1 MTLMQS
7 ERSDLSSFD
16 KVELHELADELL
28 LDDSAAIEQ
37 CVRFFEADTKG
48 LWHGRARALMA
59 RRFKHCS
66 LTPDQRT
73 RLVRRVIE
81 RLLAGDISEQFRDQL
96 RLALHL
102 DAPGLL
108 GAAQACSSDGRPYVR
123 RYAEWVLSHKPRGV
137 E

>member
-1 MTLMQS
+1 MNPEFMTLMQS

-59 RRFKHCS
+59 RSKSSCTVMRIYWPGVYGKEPC
-66 LTPDQRT
+66 
-73 RLVRRVIE
+73 RR
-81 RLLAGDISEQFRDQL
+81 
-96 RLALHL
+96 
-102 DAPGLL
+102 
-108 GAAQACSSDGRPYVR
+108 R
-123 RYAEWVLSHKPRGV
+123 RQHN
-137 E
+137 